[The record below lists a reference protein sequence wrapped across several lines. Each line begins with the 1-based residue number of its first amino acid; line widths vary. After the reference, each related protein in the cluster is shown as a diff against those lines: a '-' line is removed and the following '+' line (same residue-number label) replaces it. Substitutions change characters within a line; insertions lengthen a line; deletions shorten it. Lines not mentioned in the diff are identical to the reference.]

1 MKKHPTLEE
10 LVKERGL
17 KPTYYESTVGRLSN
31 KVGFSYVVI
40 YPNKTYDTFKTNIGH
55 MENNEVILVRG

>member
-17 KPTYYESTVGRLSN
+17 KPSYYESMIGRLSN
-31 KVGFSYVVI
+31 KNGFSYVVI

-55 MENNEVILVRG
+55 SENYEVVLVRG